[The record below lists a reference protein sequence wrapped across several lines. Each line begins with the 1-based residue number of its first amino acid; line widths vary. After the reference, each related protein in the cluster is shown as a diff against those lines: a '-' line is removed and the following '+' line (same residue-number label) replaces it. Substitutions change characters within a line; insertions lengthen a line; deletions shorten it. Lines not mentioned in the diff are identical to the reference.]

1 MIVDEDDYQLLVSS
15 IDWKNL
21 ENKYQDSLARI
32 QKLETEKKELSNK
45 LVDLEMKVLKYN
57 QS

>member
-21 ENKYQDSLARI
+21 ENKYQDSLVRI

>member
-1 MIVDEDDYQLLVSS
+1 MDEDDYQLLVSS

-21 ENKYQDSLARI
+21 ENKYQDSLVRI

-45 LVDLEMKVLKYN
+45 IVDLEMKVLKYN

>member
-21 ENKYQDSLARI
+21 ENKYQDSLVRI

-45 LVDLEMKVLKYN
+45 IVDLEMKVLKYN